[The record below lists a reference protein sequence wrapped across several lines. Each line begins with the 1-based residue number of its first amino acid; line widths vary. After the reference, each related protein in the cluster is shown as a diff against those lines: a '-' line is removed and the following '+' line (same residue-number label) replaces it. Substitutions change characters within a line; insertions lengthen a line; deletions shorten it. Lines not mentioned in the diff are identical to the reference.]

1 MARKTERLYAS
12 APLVATDRV
21 ETSMS
26 FNLALV
32 NLHALGAKE
41 NREVL
46 FDTLEVEIVRHY
58 VDTRELTSL
67 HERRVPTIT
76 SITVSAEAVLK

>member
-1 MARKTERLYAS
+1 MGRKTERLYAS
-12 APLVATDRV
+12 APLIGNDMDR
-21 ETSMS
+21 TSMS

-32 NLHALGAKE
+32 NLQVLGAKE

>member
-1 MARKTERLYAS
+1 MGRKTERLYAS
-12 APLVATDRV
+12 APLVARDRA

-32 NLHALGAKE
+32 NLQALGAKE

-46 FDTLEVEIVRHY
+46 FDTLEVEIVREY
-58 VDTRELTSL
+58 RDTRELTSL

-76 SITVSAEAVLK
+76 SITLSAEAVLK